1 MPDNFVIYDISP
13 LRGSPEARLDRI
25 NAIQAQ
31 RGKPALAESDVICR
45 GLRLT
50 GNQPTTIGTRFKDS
64 DLVVIAERVP
74 GAPVLVGHDTKTLPI
89 GVFYAAKV
97 TWESDGKGWVDA
109 SFYMPNDENGRRV
122 AQYIDSG
129 IYNEASMGWTFSY
142 AECTVC
148 GKDYNSPECSH
159 LVGETYGEEICS
171 VYTTGDIEPLEGS
184 IVYRGAHP
192 GTAIGGGIAAAAH
205 PEAKLSPGSLILKA
219 KAPNP
224 GEEAKAPDP
233 EEEEEGPPPLQAS
246 TAATYVPNNPPD
258 YGKVETGSWDRPT
271 LDDFRSPLELGDAMW
286 EDIPVAKRRRI
297 ASCFAWAPSDNPEN
311 YTFTEL
317 KLPHHLPN
325 GDVSWPGVR
334 AAMSRLSSTE
344 GLGEDAER
352 VRSHLLAH
360 YRDFDKDPPT
370 AAAPTQLSLP
380 EKEKTMEEDPQAPP
394 SSTPEITAL
403 YEMLYRVSGMVEGIA
418 ARVDEI
424 SKDLANASKDWS
436 QLGAQ
441 AAEAPELKAAV
452 VELKNQLAKT
462 QKLSELGVKHLN
474 EMAEEAVALR
484 ISLEGPES
492 ADAYEEV
499 VKTWAETARADA
511 LESELA
517 RLRGFKAA
525 AFPAG
530 RISVSQARDE
540 EDPAALEAF
549 SRHPKNLGAY
559 TTRK

>member
-1 MPDNFVIYDISP
+1 MPDNFVIYDVSP
-13 LRGSPEARLDRI
+13 LNGVPEARLDRI

-31 RGKPALAESDVICR
+31 RGKPLLGESDVICR

-74 GAPVLVGHDTKTLPI
+74 GAPVLVGHDTKALPV
-89 GVFYAAKV
+89 GVFYSAKV
-97 TWESDGKGWVDA
+97 TWDSDGKGWVDA
-109 SFYMPNDENGRRV
+109 SFYMPNDESGRRM

-129 IYNEASMGWTFSY
+129 VYNEASMGWTFSY
-142 AECTVC
+142 AECTIC

-192 GTAIGGGIAAAAH
+192 GTAVGGGIAAASH
-205 PEAKLSPGSLILKA
+205 PLGKLSSEGLA
-219 KAPNP
+219 KALR
-224 GEEAKAPDP
+224 AKATPDP
-233 EEEEEGPPPLQAS
+233 EEDSKEDGPAPLQAS
-246 TAATYVPNNPPD
+246 ARIAQNHIPNNPSG
-258 YGKVETGSWDRPT
+258 YGKVESGSWGRPT
-271 LDDFRSPLELGDAMW
+271 LDDFRGPLDLGDAQW
-286 EDIPVAKRRRI
+286 EDIPASKRRRI
-297 ASCFAWAPSDNPEN
+297 ASCFAWAPSDNPDD

-344 GLGEDAER
+344 GLGGDAER

-370 AAAPTQLSLP
+370 AAEPDGLGLP
-380 EKEKTMEEDPQAPP
+380 EKEKIMEENTPQEAPP
-394 SSTPEITAL
+394 EVTAL
-403 YEMLYRVSGMVEGIA
+403 YEMLYRVSGIVEGIA

-424 SKDLANASKDWS
+424 SKNLASASSEWS
-436 QLGAQ
+436 QIGIQ
-441 AAEAPELKAAV
+441 AAETPELKASI

-462 QKLSELGVKHLN
+462 QKLSELGIKHLN

-517 RLRGFKAA
+517 RLRSSKAA
-525 AFPAG
+525 AFPSG
-530 RISVSQARDE
+530 RLSTPSNPNREE